1 VSGSTDGPAA
11 GSWPARVVGG
21 APDRAYN
28 EVPGLSAHLEQDMPV
43 IKRYPNRKLYDT
55 DAKRYI
61 TLNEIAALIRAGE
74 EVIVTDHATDEDL
87 TAVVLTQIIF
97 EQEKLQRGFL
107 PKSVLTNLV
116 RAGGD
121 TLSTLRRGLTL
132 PLDLW
137 RHVDEEIDR
146 RVQML
151 VSKGDLAR
159 EEGLRLREKL
169 LSPMFAAPEVATA
182 QELEKLLD
190 EHGVPTRAELE
201 RLHTQIATLSAKLES
216 LIQQNEA
223 STPR

>member
-1 VSGSTDGPAA
+1 
-11 GSWPARVVGG
+11 
-21 APDRAYN
+21 
-28 EVPGLSAHLEQDMPV
+28 MPV

-55 DAKRYI
+55 EAKRYI

-74 EVIVTDHATDEDL
+74 EVVVTDHATDEDL

-97 EQEKLQRGFL
+97 EQEKAQRGFL

-151 VSKGDLAR
+151 ISKGELAK
-159 EEGLRLREKL
+159 EEGQKLREKL
-169 LSPMFAAPEVATA
+169 LSPMFSAPETPGSL
-182 QELEKLLD
+182 ELEHLLSK
-190 EHGVPTRAELE
+190 HGVPTREELA
-201 RLHTQIATLSAKLES
+201 RLHDQLEALSAKLDS
-216 LIQQNEA
+216 LDQERVGE
-223 STPR
+223 PRNS